1 MDDLKE
7 LQRLRKRQQG
17 ISADILAQA
26 SIEKKVE
33 KVEVS
38 NHLVLPSNKCL
49 PHTHGGALIN
59 RK

>member
-7 LQRLRKRQQG
+7 LQKLRKRQQG
-17 ISADILAQA
+17 ISADVLAQA

-38 NHLVLPSNKCL
+38 VVTREVS
-49 PHTHGGALIN
+49 
-59 RK
+59 